1 MGEDLLDLL
10 EVMEMVVHLEMSDLM
25 PCCRCHRNTGFPLEI
40 GVQGVDMVNWVDLA
54 QEEAEYYQ
62 RMLPAQAVL
71 EWALAF

>member
-10 EVMEMVVHLEMSDLM
+10 EVMKVVVHLEMSEC
-25 PCCRCHRNTGFPLEI
+25 PRHPGFP
-40 GVQGVDMVNWVDLA
+40 GRDMVNWVNLA

-71 EWALAF
+71 EWALAV